1 MYVACY
7 VTWACMCTIFQM
19 DSSLQYIVSG
29 GGDGAVR
36 VWKMSNRELVTQY
49 TEHRRGV
56 SKVRVT
62 PLIYYIYV
70 HYFFP
75 HGFMVVKTT

>member
-1 MYVACY
+1 
-7 VTWACMCTIFQM
+7 M
-19 DSSLQYIVSG
+19 DGSLQYIVSG

-62 PLIYYIYV
+62 VPPTLL
-70 HYFFP
+70 
-75 HGFMVVKTT
+75 